1 MSLAAAQAVPDKYF
15 AFPVRAAFRRFI
27 VMARLL
33 KESVEKQ
40 IREVF
45 AGLKEPVHIIFFGA
59 QEGCEYCADT
69 RQLAEEV
76 AALSDKLSLESRD
89 LQVDAETARQYNVV
103 KTPALVITAKDGETI
118 TDYGVRLLGIP
129 SGHEFTS
136 FIQDILL
143 VSSRD
148 SGLTPATREFLKT
161 NNKPIR
167 LQVFVTPT

>member
-1 MSLAAAQAVPDKYF
+1 MDK
-15 AFPVRAAFRRFI
+15 
-27 VMARLL
+27 LL
-33 KESVEKQ
+33 NENVEKQ

-45 AGLKEPVHIIFFGA
+45 AGLKEPVHVIFFGSK
-59 QEGCEYCADT
+59 ENCEYCDDT
-69 RQLAEEV
+69 RQLVEEV
-76 AALSDKLSLESRD
+76 VALSDKLSLEVRD
-89 LQVDAETARQYNVV
+89 LQTDPSLAGQYNVD
-103 KTPALVITAKDGETI
+103 KTPTLVLAGKDGEKV

-161 NNKPIR
+161 INKPVH

>member
-1 MSLAAAQAVPDKYF
+1 MDK
-15 AFPVRAAFRRFI
+15 
-27 VMARLL
+27 LL
-33 KESVEKQ
+33 NENVEKQ

-45 AGLKEPVHIIFFGA
+45 AGLKEPVHIIFFGSK
-59 QEGCEYCADT
+59 ENCEYCDDT
-69 RQLAEEV
+69 RQLVREV
-76 AALSDKLSLESRD
+76 VALSDKLSLEVRD
-89 LQVDAETARQYNVV
+89 LQTDPRLAGQYNVD
-103 KTPALVITAKDGETI
+103 KTPTLVLAGKDSEKV

-161 NNKPIR
+161 INKPVH